1 MKKYTIG
8 LITGALLAVSAMMFM
23 GAQNKNLGDITAESI
38 ILVGGDGS
46 KTIIVGG
53 ALETHNTDGKK
64 TAFLGTAVGGG
75 GVLTTYNADGQETVY
90 LGTAVGGGGGI
101 LSTQNADGKTTV
113 YLGTNIEGSGALYA
127 FNDDG
132 KETAY
137 LGTNIDRSG
146 YVTTYNANGNRNAY
160 LGFGKGGGRLI
171 TFETD
176 GKKTIYLG
184 TNIEGSGGH
193 LETFNKHE
201 VQTGYFGT
209 IKNNDGVA
217 ALFDRYGDEGWS
229 ASGKQ

>member
-8 LITGALLAVSAMMFM
+8 LITGALLAVSAMMCM
-23 GAQNKNLGDITAESI
+23 GAQNKNLGDITVNSI
-38 ILVGGDGS
+38 TVLDDGNGGF
-46 KTIIVGG
+46 I
-53 ALETHNTDGKK
+53 
-64 TAFLGTAVGGG
+64 
-75 GVLTTYNADGQETVY
+75 TTYNADGKETVF
-90 LGTAVGGGGGI
+90 LGTGEGGVGI
-101 LSTQNADGKTTV
+101 LSTSNA
-113 YLGTNIEGSGALYA
+113 
-127 FNDDG
+127 DG

-229 ASGKQ
+229 ASGNQ